1 MDDPQDYLN
10 LATDVVQ
17 LAKRS
22 GAAAAD
28 VLVATGTEFEVTV
41 RMGEIDRLL
50 EAGSK
55 ALGLRVFVGGR
66 PAISYTSDFSRDA
79 LDKLAR
85 DTVDLASISDP
96 DPAAG
101 LPDPEEWAER
111 FGGDLQIFDPSL

>member
-10 LATDVVQ
+10 LATDGVQ

-22 GAAAAD
+22 GADDAD

-41 RMGEIDRLL
+41 RMGEIDKLL

-66 PAISYTSDFSRDA
+66 PAISYTSDFSREA
-79 LDKLAR
+79 LEKLAA
-85 DTVDLASISDP
+85 DTVDLAGITDSDP
-96 DPAAG
+96 AGG
-101 LPDPEEWAER
+101 LPDPDDW
-111 FGGDLQIFDPSL
+111 